1 MPLIQERSKKVNNL
15 LEVSSLS
22 ICFGN
27 KKVVDNLSFSL
38 KKGEVLGIVGES
50 GSGKSVSALSLLGL
64 VRGATYLQGSSIK
77 YKNQELIG
85 LSEDKLREIRG
96 GDISFIFQEPMSS
109 LNPLHKVGKQI
120 VESLTLHRNM
130 TEIQAKKEA
139 IRLLTLT
146 GIKQAKQK
154 FNAFPFQLSGG
165 QRQRVMIAMAIAN
178 HPNIL
183 IADEPTTALDVT
195 IQAQIIDLI
204 IKLKDKLDMSVIFI
218 SHDLNLVRKIAD
230 KICVMKNG
238 KIMEVGTP
246 DQLFNAPKSD
256 YTKELIKAA
265 LLSRQKTDK
274 LEISSKILVGEK
286 IYVDYPLKRNIWGRV
301 TTNNVVLSHVN
312 IGLNKGE
319 CLGIIGESGSG
330 KTTLGMC
337 LAGLIPFKGKVFLDG
352 CLINHMKNKDFRK
365 NVQIVFQDPFTSLNP
380 RMSILQI
387 VGEGLDIHY
396 PEYPRDQKHN
406 IILKTLEDVGLDA
419 SVINKYPHEFSGGQR
434 QRIAIARSLAVNPDV
449 LILDEP
455 TSALDVTTQAQIL
468 ELLKNI
474 QKKRSLSYIFISHD
488 MKVIRAIADRV
499 AVLAHGEIV
508 ECNNTNNIFTKPKDL
523 YTQKLVASSF

>member
-1 MPLIQERSKKVNNL
+1 MSDL
-15 LEVSSLS
+15 LEVSSLT
-22 ICFGN
+22 ICFEK
-27 KKVVDNLSFSL
+27 KKVVDNISFSL
-38 KKGEVLGIVGES
+38 SKGEVLGIVGES

-64 VRGATYLQGSSIK
+64 VRGASYGKESSIK

-85 LSEDKLREIRG
+85 LSEDKLRKIRG

-120 VESLTLHRNM
+120 VESLILHREM

-139 IRLLTLT
+139 IRLLALT

-204 IKLKDKLDMSVIFI
+204 IKLKEKLGMSVIFI

-230 KICVMKNG
+230 KICVMKSG
-238 KIMEVGTP
+238 KIIEVGTP
-246 DQLFNAPKSD
+246 EQLFNAPKSA
-256 YTKELIKAA
+256 YTKALIQAA
-265 LLSRQKTDK
+265 LLSRSQAEKHHQ
-274 LEISSKILVGEK
+274 SSKILVGEK
-286 IYVDYPLKRNIWGRV
+286 IFVTYPVKKDIWGRV
-301 TTNNVVLSHVN
+301 IAKNIVLNHVN
-312 IGLNKGE
+312 IALNKGE

-365 NVQIVFQDPFTSLNP
+365 KVQIVFQDPFTSLNP
-380 RMSILQI
+380 RMSVLQI
-387 VGEGLDIHY
+387 VGEGLDVHY
-396 PEYPRDQKHN
+396 PEYSKAEKHA

-419 SVINKYPHEFSGGQR
+419 SIINKYPHEFSGGQR

-468 ELLKNI
+468 ELLQSI
-474 QKKRSLSYIFISHD
+474 QNKRALSYIFISHD

-499 AVLAHGEIV
+499 AVLAHGDIV
-508 ECNNTNNIFTKPKDL
+508 ECGLTSNIFAQPKDL
-523 YTQKLVASSF
+523 YTQKLVAASF